1 MAPSCCRAIA
11 PTIHLVTAP
20 PSPPDSVQ
28 ALLFRPTAD
37 RPELITLRPYH
48 TISHI
53 FLDHAHYFGGHVL
66 CAIPITHTRQGFTL
80 IHPLVV
86 WMDETALQA
95 EEEVEPVNQPILR
108 LTNGALEI
116 YGAVTS
122 PECPFRFRLSLVV
135 QFCASPPLLL
145 NIRSYQFKTLL
156 TMGTHYKLQ
165 LKWFI
170 RVLVAVS
177 AIQAKFDGIKVQARK
192 LVDKGRGPPE
202 VAMDECLLII
212 GCWQESPSTMFR
224 NIDPFTDLTIAL
236 TFLVAHDS
244 EDIPMPLSIGF

>member
-1 MAPSCCRAIA
+1 MAQGMSTLVIERKPTAVLTPA

-28 ALLFRPTAD
+28 ALLFRPTTD
-37 RPELITLRPYH
+37 RLELITLRPYH

-53 FLDHAHYFGGHVL
+53 FLNHAHYFGGHVL
-66 CAIPITHTRQGFTL
+66 RAIPITRTHQGFTL

-116 YGAVTS
+116 YGAV
-122 PECPFRFRLSLVV
+122 
-135 QFCASPPLLL
+135 
-145 NIRSYQFKTLL
+145 
-156 TMGTHYKLQ
+156 
-165 LKWFI
+165 
-170 RVLVAVS
+170 
-177 AIQAKFDGIKVQARK
+177 
-192 LVDKGRGPPE
+192 
-202 VAMDECLLII
+202 II